1 MSFCQQEVLFAL
13 LDHNIVYLQG
23 KRVCRFTHYTIMC
36 IFDVVFILEALCLCL
51 FSGGWDRY
59 GRKTYPHSAT
69 SVTLQSHSLQLFF
82 FLHSTHC
89 IFLPQSR
96 RQTHTRTRSHS
107 PCSPPLVAESR
118 AGRSRAYEAGS
129 ESRRRG
135 WGWGGQPGENLPW
148 FSLLKLFSSGWQIR
162 GDTSTRGDCT
172 QLRGWGWTTIICP
185 PLMLVKLFLMLA
197 RREGLKYN

>member
-1 MSFCQQEVLFAL
+1 MSFCRQEVLFAL

-23 KRVCRFTHYTIMC
+23 KRVCLFTHYTIMC
-36 IFDVVFILEALCLCL
+36 IFDVVFILEALCLCV
-51 FSGGWDRY
+51 S
-59 GRKTYPHSAT
+59 
-69 SVTLQSHSLQLFF
+69 SVGAGTVMDGKHTPILQPLWPCSLTPYSYIFFPSLHTLH
-82 FLHSTHC
+82 
-89 IFLPQSR
+89 LPPPSR
-96 RQTHTRTRSHS
+96 RQTHTHAHAPTA
-107 PCSPPLVAESR
+107 PVAPPRLLRVEQGDPGPMRQAAR
-118 AGRSRAYEAGS
+118 V
-129 ESRRRG
+129 
-135 WGWGGQPGENLPW
+135 GGQPGENLPW